1 MATITVGGLATGL
14 DTNSIIS
21 QLVAVAQQPLNLLQ
35 NQLTQVQG
43 QQSAVQTF
51 NTKLLA
57 VLNAADKLRDP
68 SGTQVGKAT
77 SSDTTVLSAVA
88 GSGAVNG
95 STTVTVN
102 SLATQSIALSSNGV
116 ASADSTVA
124 SSSGNFS
131 FQVGSGA
138 VQTIAVNSST
148 TLSGL
153 ATAINGLGAGVT
165 ASVVN
170 VGTGSSPDF
179 RLRIASNATGN
190 DNALQIQTDGTNLG
204 VGITQAATNA
214 SLTVSG
220 FPTAITRDSNT
231 ISDVIPGVT
240 LNLTHTGGPVTVSVA
255 TDTDAVTTNVQAFVN
270 AFNDLVSYVNSQST
284 VTQQNSSSTSSSNSS
299 STDNSVTAGPLAFD
313 STVRSVLDQ
322 LHGVVSSA
330 IGGSPSGGLAVLSQ
344 IGITTQEDGTLAFN
358 SGQLQSALTQDPNSV
373 TTLFAGNGASGGVAD
388 RLHDLLFGITQP
400 GGLIATRSSS
410 LSDQIKSLNNQIDT
424 GQQQL
429 DAYQQDLQQTFANLE
444 LLVNNLKSQGAS
456 LLSALGVGTSS
467 SSSSI
472 A

>member
-1 MATITVGGLATGL
+1 MGTITVGGLATGL

-35 NQLTQVQG
+35 TQLTQVQG
-43 QQSAVQTF
+43 QQSAIQTF

-57 VLNAADKLRDP
+57 VLNAVDTLSDP
-68 SGTQVGKAT
+68 SGTQIGQAT
-77 SSDTTVLSAVA
+77 SSDTTVLGATA

-124 SSSGNFS
+124 SSSGSFS
-131 FQVGSGA
+131 FQVGSGQ
-138 VQTIAVNSST
+138 VQTIAVDSST

-170 VGTGSSPDF
+170 VGTTSSPDF
-179 RLRIASNATGN
+179 RLRIASNATGT
-190 DNALQIQTDGTNLG
+190 DNALQINGDGTNLG
-204 VGITQAATNA
+204 VAITQAATNA

-255 TDTDAVTTNVQAFVN
+255 TNTDAVTANVQTFVN

-284 VTQQNSSSTSSSNSS
+284 VTQQNSGSSSSTSPDST

-322 LHGVVSSA
+322 LHSVVSSA
-330 IGGSPSGGLAVLSQ
+330 VGGNSSGGLAVLSQ
-344 IGITTQEDGTLAFN
+344 IGISTQEDGTLAFD
-358 SGQLQSALTQDPNSV
+358 STQLQTALTQDPNSV
-373 TTLFAGNGASGGVAD
+373 TTLFAGNGASGGIAD
-388 RLHDLLFGITQP
+388 NLHNLLFGITEP
-400 GGLIATRSSS
+400 GGLISVRNNS
-410 LSDQIKSLNNQIDT
+410 LSDQIKTINDQIDT
-424 GQQQL
+424 GQQQI
-429 DAYQQDLQQTFANLE
+429 DAYQQSLQQTFANLE
-444 LLVNNLKSQGAS
+444 LLVSNLKSQGSS
-456 LLSALGVGTSS
+456 LLTALGVSPSSATS
-467 SSSSI
+467 
-472 A
+472 